1 MSEASR
7 IRKNSL
13 FSFFS
18 MSSRLIT
25 NIIIYWIIARYYGRE
40 IFGQFTSAQTIAIAL
55 ILFADFGLDLLLTT
69 ELPRD
74 IKNSVTLF
82 NNFFSIKIIFS
93 SIAFLAM
100 ILLGLFGRLIPEV
113 KTLLLIFSFFVVFTT
128 LSNFLS
134 ALYKGNEKL
143 EYETF
148 VNFIINFS
156 SLIVILTLIF
166 LKQNII
172 VLSVAFT
179 FTKFIGLVSAF
190 YFAHKL
196 ISLKNLR
203 IDFSFFPKYKNQ
215 IIIFGLFWVF
225 GNLFF
230 QLDTI
235 LLTFWS
241 NTENVGVYQAVFRLI
256 MLPLVI
262 PDIFV
267 NSLMPTLS
275 RLNSENRIKWEKLGN
290 IFNKL
295 LIIVAVPISISL
307 FIFPE
312 QVIHLV
318 YGRKEYADAI
328 PILKVFAVI
337 LFIRFFSE
345 THGLMLTTSHRQ
357 NQRMKIVLA
366 ATILNFVI
374 NLFLIP
380 RFGAFGASIT
390 SLITNFSV
398 CILYII
404 STSPV
409 IFDWVKEWKIFQ
421 FLFLVICLAVVGY
434 IFRYLNLWL
443 VFALP
448 FVFYLVAAYK
458 LVLSSTEKKYFSEME
473 FLTKF
478 VWLKKMLA

>member
-1 MSEASR
+1 MSEQLK

-13 FSFFS
+13 FSFLS
-18 MSSRLIT
+18 MSSRLVT
-25 NIIIYWIIARYYGRE
+25 NIIIYWIIARFYGKE

-55 ILFADFGLDLLLTT
+55 ILVADFGLDLLLTT

-74 IKNSVTLF
+74 KKNSVKIF
-82 NNFFSIKIIFS
+82 SNFLSIKLVLSI
-93 SIAFLAM
+93 IAFIIM
-100 ILLGLFGRLIPEV
+100 NVIGYVGNFGKEV
-113 KTLLLIFSFFVVFTT
+113 TLLLYIFSFFVVFTT

-156 SLIVILTLIF
+156 SLVVILTLIF

-172 VLSVAFT
+172 VLSIAFT
-179 FTKFIGLVSAF
+179 FTKLIGLVSAF
-190 YFAHKL
+190 YLAHKL

-203 IDFSFFPKYKNQ
+203 IDFSFFPKFKNQ
-215 IIIFGLFWVF
+215 IIVFGLFWVF

-241 NTENVGVYQAVFRLI
+241 STENVGVYQAVFRFI

-275 RLNSENRIKWEKLGN
+275 RLNSENRVKWEKLAN

-295 LIIVAVPISISL
+295 LIIVAIPISITL

-312 QVIHLV
+312 QVIHIV
-318 YGRKEYADAI
+318 YGKKEYADAI
-328 PILKVFAVI
+328 PILQVFSI
-337 LFIRFFSE
+337 IIFIRFFSE

-357 NQRMKIVLA
+357 DSRMKIVLS
-366 ATILNFVI
+366 ATILNFII
-374 NLFLIP
+374 NYFLIP
-380 RFGAFGASIT
+380 HFGAFGASIT
-390 SLITNFSV
+390 SLITNFTV
-398 CILYII
+398 CVLYV
-404 STSPV
+404 SATYPV
-409 IFDWVKEWKIFQ
+409 INYWLKEWKILQ
-421 FLFLVICLAVVGY
+421 FFFLIICLVSCGYLFKYLGLWVMFVVP
-434 IFRYLNLWL
+434 
-443 VFALP
+443 FAI
-448 FVFYLVAAYK
+448 YLVAAYK
-458 LVLSSTEKKYFSEME
+458 LTLLPSEKNYFSEME
-473 FLTKF
+473 FLEKF
-478 VWLKKMLA
+478 IWLKKLLS